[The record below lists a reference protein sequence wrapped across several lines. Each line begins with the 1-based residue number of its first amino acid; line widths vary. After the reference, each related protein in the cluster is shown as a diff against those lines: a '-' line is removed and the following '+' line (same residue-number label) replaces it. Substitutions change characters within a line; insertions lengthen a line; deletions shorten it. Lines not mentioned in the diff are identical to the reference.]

1 MTRLITIPKIM
12 DVSIIIVN
20 YHTAQLVID
29 CLKSVYEKTDG
40 ITFEIIIVDN
50 ASGDNYDKIIAEEF
64 PDKNIKFITL
74 PENIGFGRAN
84 NAGFEIANGRNIL
97 CLNPDT
103 ILINNAI
110 KILSDYLD
118 ANPDVG
124 ACGGNLY
131 DEQMNPTLSFRRMLP
146 GIRWELSEL
155 CHLIPEKILYG
166 GNSHFNFSDEVIT
179 VGYITGA
186 DLMIPQK
193 ILNSV
198 NGFSEKFFMYYE
210 ETDLCKRI
218 AKLGYRVKNIPFAK
232 IQHLE
237 GRSFSSGDTFNPLK
251 IERSEY
257 GRYIYYHRNL
267 SMFHRLAANFI
278 YLTFLSTRRL
288 FSFSDIKRK
297 VYAKRLSVFKF

>member
-1 MTRLITIPKIM
+1 M

-20 YHTAQLVID
+20 YHTSHLIID
-29 CLKSVYEKTDG
+29 CLKSVYEKTNG
-40 ITFEIIIVDN
+40 ITFEVIIVDN
-50 ASGDNYDKIIAEEF
+50 ASGDGYDKLIETAF
-64 PDKNIKFITL
+64 LDKNIKFITL

-84 NAGFEIANGRNIL
+84 NAGFKVANGRNVL

-103 ILINNAI
+103 ILINNAV

-131 DEQMNPTLSFRRMLP
+131 DEHMKPALSFRRLLP

-155 CHLIPEKILYG
+155 CHLIPEKILYK
-166 GNSHFNFSDEVIT
+166 GNSHFNFSDKVIT

-186 DLMIPQK
+186 DLMIPQR

-218 AKLGYRVKNIPFAK
+218 TKLGYSVKNIPLAK

-237 GRSFSSGDTFNPLK
+237 GKSFSSEGTFNPLK
-251 IERSEY
+251 IERSEH
-257 GRYIYYHRNL
+257 GRYTYYKHNL
-267 SMFHRLAANFI
+267 SILHRFIANFI
-278 YLTFLSTRRL
+278 YLVFISTRRFL
-288 FSFSDIKRK
+288 SFSNIRRK
-297 VYAKRLSVFKF
+297 IYAKRLSVFKF